1 MKKLITL
8 LFTLFTLSVFA
19 QKEEINY
26 SEINPEPYLT
36 AFNYYRL
43 HNVSDNEVLFVKVR
57 EDDIKEYSYKKW
69 EISHALYKWYHNKDY
84 HFKLGSTSNSGYV
97 IVIIQL
103 NKDET
108 IIRYFTLFIDEYS
121 QKIKVIEVEENK

>member
-1 MKKLITL
+1 M
-8 LFTLFTLSVFA
+8 VFIY
-19 QKEEINY
+19 QGEDLE
-26 SEINPEPYLT
+26 
-36 AFNYYRL
+36 
-43 HNVSDNEVLFVKVR
+43 